1 METLYVL
8 RGKGRRYAGAYFVH
22 VMQTDPGEVKWRHTK
37 RHVDVS
43 PVGLKA
49 KLFCYQNFLRFTGI
63 RLKPGELLKIR
74 FSKRLLGVR

>member
-8 RGKGRRYAGAYFVH
+8 RGKGRPYAGAYYVH
-22 VMQTDPGEVKWRHTK
+22 MMRTDPGEVKWRYS
-37 RHVDVS
+37 RSQEDLA